1 MQLFVQCQKMGFCLS
16 HTSKIKLLDLIGNHF
31 ADNAIKQVRLGKN
44 IHGTGDNWDM
54 KIRPHDMLS
63 THQNTDLHYFASN
76 LIVERVPC
84 DNLSKA
90 APQRDINSLSN
101 STFLLDKV
109 EAVKLREDLKVL
121 VGRILVKNMPQLSF
135 LKQIIPEHI
144 PHKYQREIAQK
155 SIIVPLLMMMKDE
168 KKYEDVVDILDGY
181 EQQLEEIFIKA
192 GVIQKPEEHQS
203 VEPPRITSGQSSTAD
218 QARGHFNKDDEND
231 YMKEVSVP
239 FGGDQ
244 MTRVRFAGA
253 KDLRA
258 GAHTPKQRFNHCS
271 PFVSE
276 LFHTKM
282 AYVQVKK

>member
-1 MQLFVQCQKMGFCLS
+1 MGFCLS

-63 THQNTDLHYFASN
+63 THQNTDLHYFA
-76 LIVERVPC
+76 C

-101 STFLLDKV
+101 STFLLDEV

-135 LKQIIPEHI
+135 LKWIIPEHI
-144 PHKYQREIAQK
+144 PHKYQREMAQR
-155 SIIVPLLMMMKDE
+155 SIIVSLPMMMKDE
-168 KKYEDVVDILDGY
+168 KKYGVDILDGY

-203 VEPPRITSGQSSTAD
+203 VEPPCITSGQSSTAD
-218 QARGHFNKDDEND
+218 QARGHINKDDEND

-258 GAHTPKQRFNHCS
+258 GAHTLKQRFLCCIK
-271 PFVSE
+271 
-276 LFHTKM
+276 KM
-282 AYVQVKK
+282 YVTICIKNV